1 MRVLVVKLSSLGD
14 VIQTLPVLHDLQQ
27 HLPGVHIDW
36 VVEEAFADLLRSVS
50 SIQRVLPIAQRRWR
64 KQPLGRESR
73 RGWQAFW
80 DQLHEVDYDLVI
92 DFQGLIKSAWVARGA
107 RLAPGGVSVT
117 YANGSDWCAYEWPVR
132 WLLKRSVPMEQTIHA
147 VARYRSLAARACG
160 QDVAQWLSTPPTYPW
175 PSVTASQPP
184 WVVFAHGTTRLDN
197 EWPFDSWLALGQG
210 LIQAGFQVAVP
221 QSSDRE
227 SQWAQQLQEALGQGC
242 TVWPR
247 MDLASL
253 RLAMAQA
260 SLVVGVDSGLSH
272 LAIAQ
277 HLPVVQI
284 FSQPRVARAGPVG
297 YLHQEAVG
305 GESPPTVDDVWA
317 AHVRVLHAA
326 PGRN

>member
-36 VVEEAFADLLRSVS
+36 VVEEAFADLLRSVP

-73 RGWQAFW
+73 LGWQAFW

-147 VARYRSLAARACG
+147 VARYRS
-160 QDVAQWLSTPPTYPW
+160 
-175 PSVTASQPP
+175 
-184 WVVFAHGTTRLDN
+184 
-197 EWPFDSWLALGQG
+197 
-210 LIQAGFQVAVP
+210 
-221 QSSDRE
+221 
-227 SQWAQQLQEALGQGC
+227 
-242 TVWPR
+242 
-247 MDLASL
+247 
-253 RLAMAQA
+253 
-260 SLVVGVDSGLSH
+260 
-272 LAIAQ
+272 
-277 HLPVVQI
+277 
-284 FSQPRVARAGPVG
+284 
-297 YLHQEAVG
+297 
-305 GESPPTVDDVWA
+305 
-317 AHVRVLHAA
+317 
-326 PGRN
+326 